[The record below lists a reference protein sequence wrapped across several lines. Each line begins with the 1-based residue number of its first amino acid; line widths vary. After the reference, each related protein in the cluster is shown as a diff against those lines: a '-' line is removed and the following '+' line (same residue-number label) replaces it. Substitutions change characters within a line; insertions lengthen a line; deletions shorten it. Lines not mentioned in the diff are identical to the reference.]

1 MQNRHRIHPGDRR
14 AVQIVQ
20 ARTTRDR
27 IRCNTTQCRTRGS
40 RRRQRR
46 RLKQAPPATPPAPRP
61 RGPVPARAAHL
72 ENLAAMPCIHGDIS
86 HRNQTPG
93 IVRLEFILSSG
104 RIEHSLRDRQSDS
117 HGEQVEGFSS
127 EWDSTFR
134 HLDPASTYPQLPYHC
149 LSQSS

>member
-1 MQNRHRIHPGDRR
+1 MQNRTHPGDRR

-61 RGPVPARAAHL
+61 
-72 ENLAAMPCIHGDIS
+72 
-86 HRNQTPG
+86 HRPF
-93 IVRLEFILSSG
+93 E
-104 RIEHSLRDRQSDS
+104 
-117 HGEQVEGFSS
+117 
-127 EWDSTFR
+127 TF
-134 HLDPASTYPQLPYHC
+134 AE
-149 LSQSS
+149 